1 MDFGS
6 SALNDDQLIELLEQ
20 IMAELGTREHYVRNL
35 AQQVIV
41 DAGEK
46 RRIALSAIESALT
59 KVRRDYELIIN
70 VEAMEFTRAYVS
82 NNGSR
87 LLSIEREGD
96 LAACTELAARIA
108 TAKEIIDRLENP
120 GPMFS
125 SIGPPFWL
133 EIENSQATVC
143 CGDMRGSGPCR
154 SDPPFLQNLAS
165 NLKQMLRLS

>member
-108 TAKEIIDRLENP
+108 TAKEIIDRLE
-120 GPMFS
+120 

-165 NLKQMLRLS
+165 NLKQMLRLT